1 VAINKLQFDI
11 AKYNFT
17 AKYLAFNQ
25 RTTITQVYNKQTIV
39 IQHNAM
45 S

>member
-1 VAINKLQFDI
+1 VVISKLRFDN

-25 RTTITQVYNKQTIV
+25 RTTIAQVYNKQTIV